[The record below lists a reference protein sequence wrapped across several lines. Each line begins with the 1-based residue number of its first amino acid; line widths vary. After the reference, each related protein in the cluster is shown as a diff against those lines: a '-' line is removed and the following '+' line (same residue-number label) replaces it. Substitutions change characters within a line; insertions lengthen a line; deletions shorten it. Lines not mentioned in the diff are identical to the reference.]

1 MVGFFTFGGGI
12 MREKRMR
19 RVLVWFVLL
28 ALVMGQGTMA
38 FAAKPVPV
46 ATSSLE
52 ITTGDLEYNIPEN
65 QVFSFSV
72 DAAMKDGYSVV
83 WSHESLDSELL
94 QLIEVVKTEESTRKS
109 ATYFEN
115 AKFIFTPIDDD
126 QPRTI
131 TFTIIAS
138 EDKDE
143 TINKDQI
150 SVTFNMT
157 PVITEVNTPPVA
169 VDDYVE
175 GIVGTELLIEPL
187 LNDSDPDGDDISL
200 FSVISP
206 DGTSVTVVGNIIS
219 FTPLEAGTVTLQYFI
234 KDELIK
240 DDDEAISNQ
249 GKITVLVTEAKV
261 EVTFV
266 YLALGDSI
274 PAGYSAEKSFPK
286 TIDSYTD
293 KIFNTLVNQY
303 DNVEYY
309 DTSVSGLNIYNV
321 YDQVMNYSD
330 IRSYIASADL
340 ITLCIGAND
349 IMDAAPE
356 ITLGRDFYNIDWTIA
371 DTGLDNIYEYW
382 DNIIN
387 EIYIL
392 NSDVELVVMN
402 MYNPFRISDLKTN
415 ATSHEVYGS
424 ETMHFLVDKYFYSV
438 EDLNPS
444 KNDGIDYGLN
454 YIIENPD
461 LVYENFSH
469 QYKIVNVYDYF
480 EANDPTKS
488 KFIAFYNNYWW
499 FIEIKDPHPT
509 LLGQTVLYDLHAATM
524 GW

>member
-19 RVLVWFVLL
+19 RILIWVVLL
-28 ALVMGQGTMA
+28 ALVLGQGNMT
-38 FAAKPVPV
+38 FAAKPNP
-46 ATSSLE
+46 TSSLD
-52 ITTGDLEYNIPEN
+52 ITTGDLEYTIPED
-65 QVFSFSV
+65 QAFLFSV
-72 DAAMKDGYSVV
+72 DATMKDGYSVV
-83 WSHESLDSELL
+83 WSHEPLDSELL
-94 QLIEVVKTEESTRKS
+94 QLIEVVKTEKSTRKS
-109 ATYFEN
+109 TTYFEN

-138 EDKDE
+138 EDKDG

-150 SVTFNMT
+150 SVTFHMT
-157 PVITEVNTPPVA
+157 PVTTEINTPPVA
-169 VDDYVE
+169 EDDYVE

-187 LNDSDPDGDDISL
+187 RNDSDPDGDNISL

-234 KDELIK
+234 KD
-240 DDDEAISNQ
+240 DDEAISNQ
-249 GKITVLVTEAKV
+249 GEISVVVTEAEV
-261 EVTFV
+261 EMTFV

-274 PAGYSAEKSFPK
+274 PAGYSAEKSLPK

-293 KIFNTLVNQY
+293 KIFNTLVNRY

-309 DTSVSGLNIYNV
+309 DTSVSGLNISDV
-321 YDQVMNYSD
+321 YDQVKNYSN
-330 IRSYIASADL
+330 IRGYIASANL

-356 ITLGRDFYNIDWTIA
+356 STFGRDFYNIDWNIA
-371 DTGLDNIYEYW
+371 DSGLNNIYDYW
-382 DNIIN
+382 DDIIN
-387 EIYIL
+387 EIYFL

-402 MYNPFRISDLKTN
+402 MYNPYTISDSKLN
-415 ATSHEVYGS
+415 ATGHEVYGR
-424 ETMHFLVDKYFYSV
+424 EKMHFLVDKYFYSV

-461 LVYENFSH
+461 LVYENFTH
-469 QYKIVNVYDYF
+469 QYKIVNVYDNF
-480 EANDPTKS
+480 ESNDPTKS
-488 KFIAFYNNYWW
+488 RFIAFYENYYLLWG
-499 FIEIKDPHPT
+499 FYPIQIKDPHPT
-509 LLGQTVLYDLHAATM
+509 LLGQTKLYELHSATM